1 MKRLEGKVA
10 VVTGGNSGIG
20 LATAKLLREEGAK
33 VAISGRDQS
42 TLDAAVK
49 DIGDST
55 VAVRADISKP
65 EDLDALF
72 TKVQKAFGKID
83 IRFANAGVAKFAT
96 ISDMTENLFD
106 EIFDINV
113 RGTFFTLKKSLGYL
127 NDGAAIVINTT
138 FADRVGLPGSSVY
151 AASKAA
157 LRSLVRVTAAE
168 LVGRGIRVNTVS
180 PGAIA
185 TPIFGKLGMP
195 KEAVDELAGVI
206 LSRVPMKRLG
216 QIEDVANAVVF
227 LASSQASYITG
238 VELNVDGGAGQI

>member
-238 VELNVDGGAGQI
+238 VELNVGGGAGQI

>member
-20 LATAKLLREEGAK
+20 LATAKLLRQEGAK

-55 VAVRADISKP
+55 LAVRADISKP
-65 EDLDALF
+65 DDLDALF

-83 IRFANAGVAKFAT
+83 ILFANAGVAKFAP
-96 ISDMTENLFD
+96 ISDTTEKLFD

-157 LRSLVRVTAAE
+157 LRSHVRVTAAE
-168 LVGRGIRVNTVS
+168 LVGRGIRVNAVS
-180 PGAIA
+180 PGPIA

-216 QIEDVANAVVF
+216 QVEDIANAVVF